1 MSAVIFLLNILAI
14 GSFFVFQR
22 APRFEARP
30 VKIRSDQRR

>member
-22 APRFEARP
+22 APRFEART
-30 VKIRSDQRR
+30 VEIRADKRR

>member
-22 APRFEARP
+22 TPRPAVRP